1 MACPAPWVGTF
12 DALVDMMNTSARLQ
26 LLAASPQPTGI
37 VQRVATSPR
46 ARLSER
52 LACLRPAGAV
62 AQLVDGPLLRV
73 PLVSGRV
80 CSGTSLCGGA
90 CSVHILDDVATAEEA
105 SVLVAHGRRA
115 LPVTQT
121 SSETANRDHHE
132 SVGFGYVS
140 STTRD
145 ATHASGHAGHVWTL
159 AMAER
164 LRRLTSDIFGLRLS
178 SLRVAELFVKRLD
191 GSNGAASGHTYHVH
205 CDEAVAGHLHFSSVV
220 WLSEQG
226 SDFEGGEL
234 AFYRERLPRM
244 LVEPAIGR
252 AALYTGGWENIH
264 RVKPVTRGERWAL
277 ATLFEAVEPEEEMGR
292 AAADTAR
299 MESHHSSN
307 RTAAFLES
315 CVRPESP
322 AAWEGCLRH
331 WAHIFVDESLTL

>member
-1 MACPAPWVGTF
+1 MACPAPRAGTF

-115 LPVTQT
+115 LTVTQT
-121 SSETANRDHHE
+121 SLETASRDRHE

-145 ATHASGHAGHVWTL
+145 ATPASGHAGHAGGHVWTL

-234 AFYRERLPRM
+234 AFYRER
-244 LVEPAIGR
+244 R
-252 AALYTGGWENIH
+252 ASPSLDSGTSGLSRRLSPGFFAH
-264 RVKPVTRGERWAL
+264 L
-277 ATLFEAVEPEEEMGR
+277 A
-292 AAADTAR
+292 
-299 MESHHSSN
+299 
-307 RTAAFLES
+307 
-315 CVRPESP
+315 
-322 AAWEGCLRH
+322 
-331 WAHIFVDESLTL
+331 SLLTYRL